1 MILIHL
7 VTGRG
12 LTQLRRRSIT
22 SLNKVVFTPRRS
34 ITSLNKVIFTSSCES
49 SGREGIVRSID
60 TNNLELKL
68 AKHTDHGGDGD
79 GTNPEE
85 LFAAGY
91 SSCFNGALQFQA
103 AQHKIKCGPSLTTA
117 AVSFGTTDTG
127 VGLSVKLSVLVEGV
141 QPAVAFQLAD
151 LAHAFCPYSKAID
164 GNIEVTLDSKAVP
177 TGTL

>member
-1 MILIHL
+1 MKVGSKDATSVASFALLFVQNYVILELSDKI
-7 VTGRG
+7 
-12 LTQLRRRSIT
+12 
-22 SLNKVVFTPRRS
+22 
-34 ITSLNKVIFTSSCES
+34 S
-49 SGREGIVRSID
+49 SGRWWIPKCCFF
-60 TNNLELKL
+60 TALKSDS
-68 AKHTDHGGDGD
+68 A
-79 GTNPEE
+79 P
-85 LFAAGY
+85 GY